1 MLLKIKIIEWK
12 KGFLLNANENGGIIV
27 FDALDQASA
36 IVTERLNGLL
46 DQKYDN
52 TENNKFDVPENPQ
65 KPEIEIHFNYRLI
78 CTTEIHKIKQM
89 AAFVNLFDV
98 IVLGDQME
106 FIIEEEKK

>member
-1 MLLKIKIIEWK
+1 M
-12 KGFLLNANENGGIIV
+12 
-27 FDALDQASA
+27 DQASA

-52 TENNKFDVPENPQ
+52 IEKAKFDVPENPQ
-65 KPEIEIHFNYRLI
+65 KHEIEIHFNFN

-89 AAFVNLFDV
+89 AAFVNLFDA

-106 FIIEEEKK
+106 FIIEEEKKELIKFFID